1 MPKIYIVGT
10 PIGNLKDI
18 TLRAL
23 ETLKAVDVIACE
35 DTRVSAKLLNHYD
48 IKKRLISYNKINE
61 KASAQGLIDLIEKDD
76 LKMALISDAG
86 MPLVSDP
93 GFELIKQAR
102 EKNIELELI
111 PGVNAAISAFAFSG
125 LSNTFIFMTFPK
137 EKSGQRLEQVKS
149 FTSEHAY
156 VFYVAPHKLE
166 SFLKDIDSV
175 WGNQAQLFM
184 ARELTKIHEEFIYA
198 TATELLAKN
207 KTSPFKGEITLV
219 IKLKEIKKEKINKY
233 THLK

>member
-23 ETLKAVDVIACE
+23 ETLKNVDIIACE
-35 DTRVSAKLLNHYD
+35 DTRTSSKLLNHYE
-48 IKKRLISYNKINE
+48 INKRLISYNKINE
-61 KASAQGLIDLIEKDD
+61 KASANGLINLIKKDN
-76 LKMALISDAG
+76 LNIALISDAG

-102 EKNIELELI
+102 LNKIDVEIV
-111 PGVNAAISAFAFSG
+111 PGVNAAISAFALSG
-125 LSNTFIFMTFPK
+125 LSNTFVFMAFPK

-149 FTSEHAY
+149 FSAEHSY

-166 SFLKDIDSV
+166 NFLIDIHNV
-175 WGNQAQLFM
+175 WSDQAQIFM
-184 ARELTKIHEEFIYA
+184 AREITKLHEEFIYA
-198 TATELLAKN
+198 TASELLERN
-207 KTSPFKGEITLV
+207 KSNPFKGEITLV
-219 IKLKEIKKEKINKY
+219 IKLKEHKKEKINKY
-233 THLK
+233 AYLK